1 MIKYVAQQFEDLIL
15 WVLRLIWP
23 NADQFRSGVFLLL
36 LLVVPAYL
44 LWYYWWYDRRR
55 LIVQLSYDPK
65 KIAPKRFNWAFLRV
79 IPQILNILAFVLMVT
94 ALARPITSRDID
106 QRYSE
111 GIDIMMVLDVSG
123 SMETLDLSP
132 RDSRLEIAK
141 ETAVKFING
150 RSYDRIGM
158 VVFAEDALSYA
169 PLTLDYSLLKQQIE
183 SINSD
188 MMPKEGTAMG
198 SAISVGINRLK
209 ESTTPSKIMILIT
222 DGASNRGQIDPVT
235 AAELAKRHK
244 IKIYTIGVGK
254 KEFQQSSMFGSQTVK
269 SDLDEPTMEKI
280 AEITGG
286 KFFRSTDKKGMG
298 TIFDNISKM
307 EKVEIQETHYREEN
321 DLYGPILMVAVI
333 LFGLNLLLMVT
344 FVHNPLEG

>member
-1 MIKYVAQQFEDLIL
+1 MIKYVLQQFEDMIL
-15 WVLRLIWP
+15 WVLRQIWP
-23 NADQFRSGVFLLL
+23 SADQFRSSSFLLL
-36 LLVVPAYL
+36 LLAVPLYL

-55 LIVQLSYDPK
+55 IIVQLSYDPN
-65 KIAPKRFNWAFLRV
+65 KIAPRRYNFAFLRV
-79 IPQILNILAFVLMVT
+79 IPQVLNVLALILLVV

-132 RDSRLEIAK
+132 KNSRLEIAK
-141 ETAVKFING
+141 ETATDFING

-158 VVFAEDALSYA
+158 VVFAEDAFSYA

-198 SAISVGINRLK
+198 SAISVGVNRLK
-209 ESTTPSKIMILIT
+209 ESSTPSKMMILIT
-222 DGASNRGQIDPVT
+222 DGASNRGQIDPIT
-235 AAELAKRHK
+235 AAGLAKRHN

-254 KEFQQSSMFGSQTVK
+254 KEFQQNSIFGSQTVK

-280 AEITGG
+280 AEMTGG
-286 KFFRSTDKKGMG
+286 KFFRSTDKRSMG

-321 DLYGPILMVAVI
+321 DLYGPILLVALVI
-333 LFGLNLLLMVT
+333 FCINMLLMIT
-344 FVHNPLEG
+344 FIHNPLEG